1 MNLAT
6 IVPAAAPKAARRR
19 LVAALCFGAGLWS
32 AVASPAQAEASNDPL
47 VDAREARAWIERIHA
62 AAGQKNFQGTFVV
75 SAGGSVTSSRIVHF
89 CDGRNQFERIDS
101 LDGQRRQVLRHN
113 DIVQT
118 LWPGS
123 RVAVIETRR
132 SMGEFPSL
140 LQSSA
145 DRIVRYYDARPLG
158 RDRVAGHEANV
169 LLLKPRDHFRF
180 AYRLW
185 SERDSG
191 LLLRAE
197 VLGAQGEVIEAS
209 AFSDLQIGVRYQPEL
224 VLGPMKRLD
233 GYRVQRPAFE
243 SAELRQEGWQV
254 RELPPGFKHVSS
266 VRRSIEPAT
275 PPMSADAPAPASVLQ
290 TIYSDGL
297 THVSVF
303 IEPFNAA
310 LHRHE
315 LLMAMGATQTL
326 ARRQGDWWLTVIGD
340 VPVVTLR
347 AFAGAME
354 RRP

>member
-1 MNLAT
+1 MSLPT
-6 IVPAAAPKAARRR
+6 IASTASHGARRR
-19 LVAALCFGAGLWS
+19 LVAALCVGGSLWGAAAW
-32 AVASPAQAEASNDPL
+32 PARAQGTDAL
-47 VDAREARAWIERIHA
+47 VEAREARAWIERIHT

-75 SAGGSVTSSRIVHF
+75 SAGGSVTSSRIVHY

-113 DIVQT
+113 DVVQT
-118 LWPGS
+118 LWPAN
-123 RVAVIETRR
+123 RVAVIETR
-132 SMGEFPSL
+132 SAMGEFPSL
-140 LQSSA
+140 LPSSA
-145 DRIVRYYDARPLG
+145 ERIVRHYDARPLG

-169 LLLKPRDHFRF
+169 LLLKPKDHFRF

-185 SERDSG
+185 AEKDSG

-209 AFSDLQIGVRYQPEL
+209 AFSDLQIGVKSQPEL

-243 SAELRQEGWQV
+243 SIDLDREGWQV
-254 RELPPGFKHVSS
+254 KVLPPGFKHVSS
-266 VRRSIEPAT
+266 VRRSMGP
-275 PPMSADAPAPASVLQ
+275 SAPQYQGDAPAMPAVLQ
-290 TIYSDGL
+290 AIYSDGL

-303 IEPFNAA
+303 IEPFNAGV
-310 LHRHE
+310 HRHE

-326 ARRQGDWWLTVIGD
+326 ARKQGDWWLTVIGD

-347 AFAGAME
+347 AFASAME

>member
-1 MNLAT
+1 MSLLLTSARA
-6 IVPAAAPKAARRR
+6 VSSDARRR
-19 LVAALCFGAGLWS
+19 LVAALCVGGGLWT
-32 AVASPAQAEASNDPL
+32 AAWPARAQTQASDPL
-47 VDAREARAWIERIHA
+47 VEAREARAWIERIHA

-75 SAGGSVTSSRIVHF
+75 SAGGSVTSSRIVHY
-89 CDGRNQFERIDS
+89 CDGRSQLERIDS

-113 DIVQT
+113 EQVQT
-118 LWPGS
+118 LWPAS
-123 RVAVIETRR
+123 RVAVVETRS
-132 SMGEFPSL
+132 SMGEFPAL

-145 DRIVRYYDARPLG
+145 DRIVRHYDAKPLG

-169 LLLKPRDHFRF
+169 LLLKPKDHFRF
-180 AYRLW
+180 GYRLW
-185 SERDSG
+185 AEKDSG

-209 AFSDLQIGVRYQPEL
+209 AFSDLQIGVRPQPEL

-233 GYRVQRPAFE
+233 GYRVQRPVFE
-243 SAELRQEGWQV
+243 SIELAKEGWQV

-266 VRRSIEPAT
+266 IRRSMDPS
-275 PPMSADAPAPASVLQ
+275 SARPQVDTTAPVAVLQ

-303 IEPFNAA
+303 IEPFNAG

-326 ARRQGDWWLTVIGD
+326 ARKQGDWWLTVIGD

-347 AFAGAME
+347 AFASSME
-354 RRP
+354 HRP